1 MKNTLKHDIL
11 DLDNVKKKLHR
22 GCMAKKKTTHTHTH
36 TKTIN
41 LIKSIYSL
49 IKTNLNTKYLRIR
62 ITDNPFVNPLLKD
75 IKIWNTSLHKK
86 GIIINHIQNN
96 QFIPNMSQG
105 QKHK

>member
-1 MKNTLKHDIL
+1 MAT
-11 DLDNVKKKLHR
+11 KKKNH
-22 GCMAKKKTTHTHTH
+22 THTHTH
-36 TKTIN
+36 THKKKNQLDKIN
-41 LIKSIYSL
+41 LFIS
-49 IKTNLNTKYLRIR
+49 NLNTKYLRIR

>member
-1 MKNTLKHDIL
+1 MMKNTLKHDIL

-86 GIIINHIQNN
+86 GIIINNIQNN
-96 QFIPNMSQG
+96 QEFIPNMLQG
-105 QKHK
+105 

>member
-1 MKNTLKHDIL
+1 
-11 DLDNVKKKLHR
+11 
-22 GCMAKKKTTHTHTH
+22 MAKKKQHTH

-86 GIIINHIQNN
+86 GTIINNIQNN
-96 QFIPNMSQG
+96 QEFIPNMSQG

>member
-22 GCMAKKKTTHTHTH
+22 GCMAKKNNTHTHTHTH

-49 IKTNLNTKYLRIR
+49 IKTNLNKKYLRIR

-86 GIIINHIQNN
+86 GTIINNIQNN
-96 QFIPNMSQG
+96 QEFIPNMLQG
-105 QKHK
+105 

>member
-1 MKNTLKHDIL
+1 MMKNTLKHDIL

-22 GCMAKKKTTHTHTH
+22 GCMAKKKTTHTH

-86 GIIINHIQNN
+86 GTIINNIQNN
-96 QFIPNMSQG
+96 QEFIPNMLQG
-105 QKHK
+105 